1 MSKKS
6 SKFAADLWK
15 AWRGIVNMK
24 LIIVIALVGCAIIAL
39 CVGVI
44 FRHDHTFRSQHVHEN
59 ERMKKDKIHCAKA
72 QDLEERRKQNQK
84 IDVKKL

>member
-1 MSKKS
+1 
-6 SKFAADLWK
+6 
-15 AWRGIVNMK
+15 MK
-24 LIIVIALVGCAIIAL
+24 LIMVIALVGSAMIAL

-59 ERMKKDKIHCAKA
+59 KRMKEDKIHCAKA

-84 IDVKKL
+84 IDIKQL